1 METAQKRKRILVVDD
16 SESIRELIA
25 IGLEMQGYD
34 VIRGVNG
41 EDGYKRLQEN
51 SDCSLVITDMNMP
64 VMDGLSFLKKIR
76 AESTNKF
83 LPVLIITSEVQEA
96 KRREAREAGATGW
109 ITKPFANQQL
119 ITVIKRLLN

>member
-1 METAQKRKRILVVDD
+1 METVQKRKRILVVDD

-41 EDGYKRLQEN
+41 EDGFKRLQEN

-64 VMDGLSFLKKIR
+64 IMDGLSFLKKIR
-76 AESTNKF
+76 AESSNKF

>member
-83 LPVLIITSEVQEA
+83 LPVLIITSELQEA

>member
-1 METAQKRKRILVVDD
+1 MEAIHKKKRILVVDD

-34 VIRGVNG
+34 IIRGVNG
-41 EDGYKRLQEN
+41 EDGYNRLKEN
-51 SDCSLVITDMNMP
+51 ADLSLVITDMNMP
-64 VMDGLSFLKKIR
+64 VMDGLTFLKKIR
-76 AESTNKF
+76 SDSDHRF
-83 LPVLIITSEVQEA
+83 LPVLIVTSEVQES

>member
-51 SDCSLVITDMNMP
+51 TDCSLVITDMNMP
-64 VMDGLSFLKKIR
+64 IMDGLSFLKKIR
-76 AESTNKF
+76 AESSNKF

>member
-1 METAQKRKRILVVDD
+1 METVQKRKRILVVDD

-41 EDGYKRLQEN
+41 EDGFKRLQEN

-64 VMDGLSFLKKIR
+64 IMDGLSFLKKIR
-76 AESTNKF
+76 AESSSKF

>member
-51 SDCSLVITDMNMP
+51 LDCSLVITDMNMP

-76 AESTNKF
+76 AESSNKF

>member
-41 EDGYKRLQEN
+41 EDGFKRLQEN
-51 SDCSLVITDMNMP
+51 SDCNLVITDMNMP
-64 VMDGLSFLKKIR
+64 IMDGLSFLKKIR
-76 AESTNKF
+76 ADSSNRF

>member
-1 METAQKRKRILVVDD
+1 METTQKKKRILVVDD

-25 IGLEMQGYD
+25 IGLELQGYEI
-34 VIRGVNG
+34 IRGVNG
-41 EDGYKRLQEN
+41 EDGFKQLQEH
-51 SDCSLVITDMNMP
+51 SDCNLVITDMNMP

-76 AESTNKF
+76 SESSYRF
-83 LPVLIITSEVQEA
+83 LPVLIITSEVMET

-119 ITVIKRLLN
+119 YTVIKRLLN

>member
-41 EDGYKRLQEN
+41 EDGFKRLQEN

-64 VMDGLSFLKKIR
+64 IMDGLSFLKKIR
-76 AESTNKF
+76 AESSNKF

>member
-1 METAQKRKRILVVDD
+1 METVQKRKRILVVDD

-41 EDGYKRLQEN
+41 EDGFKRLQEN

-64 VMDGLSFLKKIR
+64 IMDGLSFLKKIR
-76 AESTNKF
+76 AESNNKF